1 MTYTKQDINMSQK
14 HFLALPVT
22 GDTFAEIREKNRY
35 YVDKTPYLKQV
46 FSEDEAVDEN
56 SLIDGTT
63 VLLLTRPRR
72 FGKTLLM
79 NMFESFLKISANEP
93 GNITKHLNY
102 FKGTKI
108 LEDKEFCKKYMGQFP
123 VISITLKDVLG
134 DDFESAY
141 LKLAEVVSAKAN
153 EFSFLK
159 ESPYLNEMEKAKFN
173 LLCDEIYLKKAD
185 KQAISYVT
193 SAIKSLSLM
202 LYKHFKK
209 QVYILIDEYDVP
221 LAKAQEHGYHKDMV
235 TLMSSFLGFL
245 KDPQKD
251 PEKDTSI
258 ISKVVI
264 TGCLKVA
271 KNSIFTGVN
280 NLYVNTVADQETKY
294 TGMIGFTKDE
304 TQKILKDYELEDF
317 SQTVKNYY
325 DGYKFYDKE
334 MFCPWD
340 VINFISKN
348 FSLKQ
353 TGNTDDIKP
362 GNYWDKSSSDSA
374 LGEYLGYLTD
384 SDNQKMQNLVD
395 GKSISFKLND
405 SMNYDT
411 LSEHNSDDFWSLLLH
426 TGYLTLDWEQT
437 KKEELKKDG
446 KTNKEIVAKIPNLEI
461 LDCFD
466 TNIKARFSSVVK
478 KDNLALN
485 IANALLEGNVD
496 FVQNKLGPLLRS
508 FVSVRDTATR
518 APHENYYHGFLNGI
532 FTNCKDNLGE
542 YHSNIESGDGYPD
555 IIFKDT
561 GYRKV
566 AIIEIKSAP
575 IGSDIVTISERA
587 VAQIEDKNY
596 AAPLMSNKPVKSVY
610 GYGIT
615 FAGKSCA
622 ISVKKLK

>member
-1 MTYTKQDINMSQK
+1 MSKK

-22 GDTFAEIREKNRY
+22 GETFAEVREKNRY
-35 YVDKTPYLKQV
+35 YVDKTPYLKQI

-56 SLIDGTT
+56 YLINGTT

-72 FGKTLLM
+72 FGKTMLM
-79 NMFESFLKISANEP
+79 NMFESFLKISGKNP
-93 GNITKHLNY
+93 GDTTIHQSY
-102 FKGTKI
+102 FKDTKI
-108 LEDKEFCKKYMGQFP
+108 FEDQKFCKKYMGQFP

-134 DDFESAY
+134 DDFKDAY
-141 LKLAEVVSAKAN
+141 FKLAEVVARVATKF
-153 EFSFLK
+153 EFLAD
-159 ESPYLNEMEKAKFN
+159 SPNLNTKEKAKFDK
-173 LLCDEIYLKKAD
+173 LSDEDYLKSFAK
-185 KQAISYVT
+185 KPKSYLT
-193 SAIKSLSLM
+193 SAIASLASM
-202 LYKHFKK
+202 LYKHFNK

-245 KDPQKD
+245 KDPQRD

-280 NLYVNTVADQETKY
+280 NLYVNTVADQEPQY
-294 TGMIGFTKDE
+294 TGIIGFTKDE
-304 TQKILKDYELEDF
+304 TQKILKDYELDDF
-317 SQTVKNYY
+317 TQTVKNYY

-362 GNYWDKSSSDSA
+362 GNYWDNSSSDSA

-384 SDNQKMQNLVD
+384 SDNQKMQDLVD

-411 LSEHNSDDFWSLLLH
+411 LSKHNSDDFWSLLLH
-426 TGYLTLDWEQT
+426 TGYLTLDWEKT
-437 KKEELKKDG
+437 RKEELSKDHT
-446 KTNKEIVAKIPNLEI
+446 TNKNVVVRIPNLEI

-466 TNIKARFSSVVK
+466 TNIKARFSSEFVK
-478 KDNLALN
+478 HNLHNKLV
-485 IANALLEGNVD
+485 NALSCGNQKETYD
-496 FVQNKLGPLLRS
+496 IFFDMLQKY
-508 FVSVRDTATR
+508 VSIRDTATK
-518 APHENYYHGFLNGI
+518 APLENYYHGFLNGI
-532 FTNCKDNLGE
+532 FTCCENLITD
-542 YHSNIESGDGYPD
+542 YHSNYESGNGYPD
-555 IIFKDT
+555 ITFKAERNT
-561 GYRKV
+561 KAV
-566 AIIEIKSAP
+566 IIEIKATSNDEDMDELAAEA
-575 IGSDIVTISERA
+575 IS
-587 VAQIEDKNY
+587 QIEEKNY
-596 AAPLMSNKPVKSVY
+596 SLPFFKQSKITEIYAY
-610 GYGIT
+610 GLV
-615 FAGKSCA
+615 FCKKDCL
-622 ISVKKLK
+622 VVCKKLK

>member
-1 MTYTKQDINMSQK
+1 MSNKQ
-14 HFLALPVT
+14 FLALPVT
-22 GDTFAEIREKNRY
+22 GDTFAEVREKNRY

-46 FSEDEAVDEN
+46 FSEDEAVDDK

-72 FGKTLLM
+72 FGKTMLM
-79 NMFESFLKISANEP
+79 NMFESFLNINYEKP
-93 GNITKHLNY
+93 GDTSIQDKF

-108 LEDKEFCKKYMGQFP
+108 LEDQKFCKKYMGQFP

-202 LYKHFKK
+202 LYKHFNK

-221 LAKAQEHGYHKDMV
+221 LAKAHAKGFHEKMV
-235 TLMSSFLGFL
+235 NLMSSFLGFL

-251 PEKDTSI
+251 PLKKTSI
-258 ISKVVI
+258 ISKVVL

-280 NLYVNTVADQETKY
+280 NLYVNTVADQETEY
-294 TGMIGFTKDE
+294 TGIIGFTKDE
-304 TQKILKDYELEDF
+304 TQKILKDYELDDF
-317 SQTVKNYY
+317 SQAVKNYY

-340 VINFISKN
+340 VISFIRKN
-348 FSLKQ
+348 FNFKQ

-384 SDNQKMQNLVD
+384 NDNQKMQSLVD
-395 GKSISFKLND
+395 GKSISFQLND

-411 LSEHNSDDFWSLLLH
+411 LSEHKSDDFWSLLLH
-426 TGYLTLDWEQT
+426 TGYLTVDWEQT
-437 KKEELKKDG
+437 QKEELAKENNKD
-446 KTNKEIVAKIPNLEI
+446 IFVRIPNLEI
-461 LDCFD
+461 LECFEN
-466 TNIKARFSSVVK
+466 NILDRFGKILS

-496 FVQNKLGPLLRS
+496 FVQDKLGPLLRS

-542 YHSNIESGDGYPD
+542 YHSNYESGDGYAD
-555 IIFKDT
+555 ITFKDIDC
-561 GYRKV
+561 RKV
-566 AIIEIKSAP
+566 AIIEIKSASV
-575 IGSDIVTISERA
+575 GSDLVTLSETA
-587 VAQIEDKNY
+587 LSQIEEKNY
-596 AAPLMSNKPVKSVY
+596 SEPFMSNRMIQSINA
-610 GYGIT
+610 YGIA
-615 FAGKSCA
+615 FAGKNCA
-622 ISVKKLK
+622 VSVKKLK

>member
-1 MTYTKQDINMSQK
+1 MSKKQ
-14 HFLALPVT
+14 FLALPVT
-22 GDTFAEIREKNRY
+22 GDTFAEVREKNRY
-35 YVDKTPYLKQV
+35 YVDKTPYLKTV
-46 FSEDEAVDEN
+46 FSEDEAVDDK
-56 SLIDGTT
+56 SLINGTT

-72 FGKTLLM
+72 FGKTMLM
-79 NMFESFLKISANEP
+79 NMFESFLNINYEKP
-93 GNITKHLNY
+93 GDTSIQDKF

-108 LEDKEFCKKYMGQFP
+108 LEDQKFCKKYMGQFP

-202 LYKHFKK
+202 LYKHFNK

-221 LAKAQEHGYHKDMV
+221 SVKAQEHGYHKDMV

-245 KDPQKD
+245 KDPQRD

-280 NLYVNTVADQETKY
+280 NLYVNTVADQETEY
-294 TGMIGFTKDE
+294 TGIIGFTKDE
-304 TQKILKDYELEDF
+304 TQKILKDYELDDF
-317 SQTVKNYY
+317 SQAVKNYY

-340 VINFISKN
+340 VISFIRKN
-348 FSLKQ
+348 FNFKQ

-384 SDNQKMQNLVD
+384 NDNQKMQNLVN
-395 GKSISFKLND
+395 GKSISFQLND

-411 LSEHNSDDFWSLLLH
+411 LSEHKSDDFWSLLLH
-426 TGYLTLDWEQT
+426 TGYLTVDWVQT
-437 KKEELKKDG
+437 QKEELAKENNKD
-446 KTNKEIVAKIPNLEI
+446 IFVRIPNLEI
-461 LDCFD
+461 LECFEN
-466 TNIKARFSSVVK
+466 NILDRFGKILS

-485 IANALLEGNVD
+485 IANALLEGKVD
-496 FVQNKLGPLLRS
+496 YVQDKLGPLLRS
-508 FVSVRDTATR
+508 FVSVRDTATK

-542 YHSNIESGDGYPD
+542 YHSNYESGDGYPD
-555 IIFKDT
+555 ILFKDIDC
-561 GYRKV
+561 RKV
-566 AIIEIKSAP
+566 AIIEIKSASV
-575 IGSDIVTISERA
+575 GSDLVTLSETA
-587 VAQIEDKNY
+587 LSQIEEKNY
-596 AAPLMSNKPVKSVY
+596 SEPFMSNRMIQSIY
-610 GYGIT
+610 AYGIA
-615 FAGKSCA
+615 FAGKNCA
-622 ISVKKLK
+622 FSVKKLK

>member
-1 MTYTKQDINMSQK
+1 MSNKQ
-14 HFLALPVT
+14 FLALPVT
-22 GDTFAEIREKNRY
+22 GDTFAEVREKNRY

-72 FGKTLLM
+72 FGKTMLM
-79 NMFESFLKISANEP
+79 NMFESFLNINYEKP
-93 GNITKHLNY
+93 GDTSIQDKF

-108 LEDKEFCKKYMGQFP
+108 LEDQKFCKKYMGQFP

-202 LYKHFKK
+202 LYKHFNK
-209 QVYILIDEYDVP
+209 QVYILVDEYDVP
-221 LAKAQEHGYHKDMV
+221 LAKAHAKGFHEKMV
-235 TLMSSFLGFL
+235 NLMSSFLGFL

-251 PEKDTSI
+251 PLKKTSI
-258 ISKVVI
+258 ISKVVL

-280 NLYVNTVADQETKY
+280 NLYVNTVADQETEY
-294 TGMIGFTKDE
+294 TGIIGFTKDE
-304 TQKILKDYELEDF
+304 TQKILKDYELDDF
-317 SQTVKNYY
+317 SQAVKNYY

-340 VINFISKN
+340 VISFIRKN
-348 FSLKQ
+348 FNFKQ

-384 SDNQKMQNLVD
+384 NDNQKMQNLVN
-395 GKSISFKLND
+395 GKSISFQLND

-411 LSEHNSDDFWSLLLH
+411 LSEHKSDDFWSLLLH
-426 TGYLTLDWEQT
+426 TGYLTVDWVQT
-437 KKEELKKDG
+437 QKEELAKENNKD
-446 KTNKEIVAKIPNLEI
+446 IFVRIPNLEI
-461 LDCFD
+461 LECFEN
-466 TNIKARFSSVVK
+466 NILDRFGKILS

-485 IANALLEGNVD
+485 IANALLEGKVD
-496 FVQNKLGPLLRS
+496 YVQDKLGPLLRS
-508 FVSVRDTATR
+508 FVSVRDTATK

-542 YHSNIESGDGYPD
+542 YHSNYESGDGYPD
-555 IIFKDT
+555 ILFKDIDC
-561 GYRKV
+561 RKV
-566 AIIEIKSAP
+566 AIIEIKSASV
-575 IGSDIVTISERA
+575 GSDLVTLSETA
-587 VAQIEDKNY
+587 LSQIEEKNY
-596 AAPLMSNKPVKSVY
+596 SEPFMSNRMIQSIDA
-610 GYGIT
+610 YGIA
-615 FAGKSCA
+615 FAGKNCA
-622 ISVKKLK
+622 VSVKKLK

>member
-1 MTYTKQDINMSQK
+1 MSPK

-22 GDTFAEIREKNRY
+22 GDTFAEVREKNRY
-35 YVDKTPYLKQV
+35 YVDKTPYLKTV
-46 FSEDEAVDEN
+46 FSEDEAVDDK
-56 SLIDGTT
+56 SLINGTT

-79 NMFESFLKISANEP
+79 NMFESFLKISAKEP

-102 FKGTKI
+102 FKDTKI
-108 LEDKEFCKKYMGQFP
+108 LEDKKFCKKYMGQFP

-134 DDFESAY
+134 DDLESAY

-202 LYKHFKK
+202 LYKHFNK

-235 TLMSSFLGFL
+235 TLMSSFLSFL
-245 KDPQKD
+245 KDPQRD

-304 TQKILKDYELEDF
+304 TQKILKDYELDDF
-317 SQTVKNYY
+317 SRTVKNYY

-340 VINFISKN
+340 VISFIRKN
-348 FSLKQ
+348 FNFKQ
-353 TGNTDDIKP
+353 TDNLDNIKP
-362 GNYWDKSSSDSA
+362 GNYWDKSSSDEA
-374 LGEYLGYLTD
+374 LEEYLGYLTD
-384 SDNQKMQNLVD
+384 NDNQKMQSLVD
-395 GKSISFKLND
+395 GKSISFKLNE

-411 LSEHNSDDFWSLLLH
+411 LSEHKSDDFWSLLLH
-426 TGYLTLDWEQT
+426 TGYLTVDWVQT
-437 KKEELKKDG
+437 QKEELAKEN
-446 KTNKEIVAKIPNLEI
+446 NKGIFVRIPNLEI
-461 LDCFD
+461 LECFEN
-466 TNIKARFSSVVK
+466 NILDRFGKILS

-485 IANALLEGNVD
+485 IANALLEGKVD
-496 FVQNKLGPLLRS
+496 FVQDKLGPLLRS
-508 FVSVRDTATR
+508 FVSVRDTATK

-542 YHSNIESGDGYPD
+542 YHSNYESGDGYAD
-555 IIFKDT
+555 ITFNNLGGTKAC
-561 GYRKV
+561 V
-566 AIIEIKSAP
+566 IEIKVCKEKESRAKKANEAIEQILEKHYADTIFEDENITSVNA
-575 IGSDIVTISERA
+575 IGIAFSGKNCA
-587 VAQIEDKNY
+587 V
-596 AAPLMSNKPVKSVY
+596 
-610 GYGIT
+610 
-615 FAGKSCA
+615 
-622 ISVKKLK
+622 SVKKLK

>member
-1 MTYTKQDINMSQK
+1 MSNK

-22 GDTFAEIREKNRY
+22 GDTFAEVREKNRY

-102 FKGTKI
+102 FKDTKI
-108 LEDKEFCKKYMGQFP
+108 LEDKKFCKKYMGQFP

-202 LYKHFKK
+202 LYKHFNK

-235 TLMSSFLGFL
+235 TLMTSFLGFL

-251 PEKDTSI
+251 PEKETSI

-280 NLYVNTVADQETKY
+280 NLKVNTVTSKIDKY

-304 TQKILKDYELEDF
+304 TQKILKDYELDDF

-340 VINFISKN
+340 VLNFIDDN
-348 FSLKQ
+348 FNLKQ

-384 SDNQKMQNLVD
+384 NDNQKMQNLVN
-395 GKSISFKLND
+395 GKSISFQLND

-411 LSEHNSDDFWSLLLH
+411 LSEHKSDDFWSLLLH
-426 TGYLTLDWEQT
+426 TGYLTVDWEQT
-437 KKEELKKDG
+437 KKEDLAKENNKD
-446 KTNKEIVAKIPNLEI
+446 IFVKIPNLEI
-461 LDCFD
+461 LECFEH
-466 TNIKARFSSVVK
+466 NIKTRFSSEFVK
-478 KDNLALN
+478 LNLH
-485 IANALLEGNVD
+485 
-496 FVQNKLGPLLRS
+496 NKLVDALSCGNQKETYDIFFDMLQKY
-508 FVSVRDTATR
+508 VSIRDTATK
-518 APHENYYHGFLNGI
+518 APLENYYHGFINGI
-532 FTNCKDNLGE
+532 FTCCENIISD
-542 YHSNIESGDGYPD
+542 YHSNYESGSGYPD
-555 IIFKDT
+555 ITFKVERNT
-561 GYRKV
+561 KAV
-566 AIIEIKSAP
+566 IIEIKATSNEADMDELA
-575 IGSDIVTISERA
+575 SNALS
-587 VAQIEDKNY
+587 QIEEKNY
-596 AAPLMSNKPVKSVY
+596 ALPFVKTSKITEIYAY
-610 GYGIT
+610 GLVFCKKDCLVT
-615 FAGKSCA
+615 
-622 ISVKKLK
+622 VKKLK

>member
-1 MTYTKQDINMSQK
+1 MSNKQL
-14 HFLALPVT
+14 LALPVT
-22 GDTFAEIREKNRY
+22 GDTFAEVREKNRY
-35 YVDKTPYLKQV
+35 YVDKTPYLKTV
-46 FSEDEAVDEN
+46 FSEDEAVDDK
-56 SLIDGTT
+56 SLINGTT
-63 VLLLTRPRR
+63 ALLLTRPRR

-79 NMFESFLKISANEP
+79 SMFESFLKISAKEP

-102 FKGTKI
+102 FKDTKI

-202 LYKHFKK
+202 LYKHFNK

-221 LAKAQEHGYHKDMV
+221 LAKAHAKGFHEKMV
-235 TLMSSFLGFL
+235 NLMSSFLGFL

-251 PEKDTSI
+251 PLKKTSI
-258 ISKVVI
+258 ISKVVL

-280 NLYVNTVADQETKY
+280 NLYVNTVADQETEY
-294 TGMIGFTKDE
+294 TGIIGFTKDE
-304 TQKILKDYELEDF
+304 TQKILKDYELDDF
-317 SQTVKNYY
+317 SQAVKNYY

-340 VINFISKN
+340 VISFIRKN
-348 FSLKQ
+348 FNFKQ
-353 TGNTDDIKP
+353 TGNLDNIKP
-362 GNYWDKSSSDSA
+362 RNYWDKSSSDEA
-374 LGEYLGYLTD
+374 LEEYLGYLTD
-384 SDNQKMQNLVD
+384 NDNQKMQNLVN
-395 GKSISFKLND
+395 GKSISFQLND

-411 LSEHNSDDFWSLLLH
+411 LSEHKSDDFWSLLLH
-426 TGYLTLDWEQT
+426 TGYLTVDWVQT
-437 KKEELKKDG
+437 QKEELAKENNKD
-446 KTNKEIVAKIPNLEI
+446 IFVRIPNLEI
-461 LDCFD
+461 LECFEN
-466 TNIKARFSSVVK
+466 NILDRFGKILS

-485 IANALLEGNVD
+485 IANALLEGKVD
-496 FVQNKLGPLLRS
+496 YVQDKLGPLLRS
-508 FVSVRDTATR
+508 FVSVRDTATK

-542 YHSNIESGDGYPD
+542 YHSNYESGDGYPD
-555 IIFKDT
+555 ILFKDIDC
-561 GYRKV
+561 RKV
-566 AIIEIKSAP
+566 AIIEIKSASV
-575 IGSDIVTISERA
+575 GSDLVTLSETA
-587 VAQIEDKNY
+587 LSQIEEKNY
-596 AAPLMSNKPVKSVY
+596 SEPFMSNRMIQSIY
-610 GYGIT
+610 AYGIA
-615 FAGKSCA
+615 FAGKNCA
-622 ISVKKLK
+622 FSVKKLK

>member
-1 MTYTKQDINMSQK
+1 MSNKQ
-14 HFLALPVT
+14 FLALPVT
-22 GDTFAEIREKNRY
+22 GDTFAEVREKNRY

-46 FSEDEAVDEN
+46 FSEDEAVGEN

-72 FGKTLLM
+72 FGKTMLM
-79 NMFESFLKISANEP
+79 NMFESFLNINYEKP
-93 GNITKHLNY
+93 GDTSIQDKF

-108 LEDKEFCKKYMGQFP
+108 LEDQKFCKKYMGQFP

-202 LYKHFKK
+202 LYKHFNK
-209 QVYILIDEYDVP
+209 QVYILVDEYDVP
-221 LAKAQEHGYHKDMV
+221 LAKAHAKGFHEKMV
-235 TLMSSFLGFL
+235 NLMSSFLGFL

-251 PEKDTSI
+251 PLKKTSI
-258 ISKVVI
+258 ISKVVL

-280 NLYVNTVADQETKY
+280 NLYVNTVADQETEY
-294 TGMIGFTKDE
+294 TGIIGFTKDE
-304 TQKILKDYELEDF
+304 TQKILKDYELDDF

-340 VINFISKN
+340 VISFIRKN
-348 FSLKQ
+348 FNFKQ

-384 SDNQKMQNLVD
+384 NDNQKMQNLVN
-395 GKSISFKLND
+395 GKSISFQLND

-411 LSEHNSDDFWSLLLH
+411 LSEHKSDDFWSLLLH
-426 TGYLTLDWEQT
+426 TGYLTVDWVQPQ
-437 KKEELKKDG
+437 KEELAKENNKD
-446 KTNKEIVAKIPNLEI
+446 IFVKIPNLEI
-461 LDCFD
+461 LECFEN
-466 TNIKARFSSVVK
+466 NILDRFGKILS

-485 IANALLEGNVD
+485 IANALLEGKVD
-496 FVQNKLGPLLRS
+496 YVQDKLGPLLRS
-508 FVSVRDTATR
+508 FVSVRDTATK

-542 YHSNIESGDGYPD
+542 YHSNYESGDGYPD
-555 IIFKDT
+555 ILFKDIDC
-561 GYRKV
+561 RKV
-566 AIIEIKSAP
+566 AIIEIKSASV
-575 IGSDIVTISERA
+575 GSDLVTLSETA
-587 VAQIEDKNY
+587 LSQIEEKNY
-596 AAPLMSNKPVKSVY
+596 SEPFMSNRMIQSIDA
-610 GYGIT
+610 YGIA
-615 FAGKSCA
+615 FAGKNCA
-622 ISVKKLK
+622 VSVKKLK

>member
-1 MTYTKQDINMSQK
+1 MSNKQ
-14 HFLALPVT
+14 FLALPVT
-22 GDTFAEIREKNRY
+22 GDTFAEVREKNRY

-79 NMFESFLKISANEP
+79 NMFESFLNINYEKP
-93 GNITKHLNY
+93 GDTTIHQSY
-102 FKGTKI
+102 FKDTKI
-108 LEDKEFCKKYMGQFP
+108 FEEQKFCKKYMGQFP

-202 LYKHFKK
+202 LYKHFNK

-245 KDPQKD
+245 KDPQRD

-280 NLYVNTVADQETKY
+280 NLKVNTVTSKIDKY

-304 TQKILKDYELEDF
+304 TQKILKDYELDDF

-340 VINFISKN
+340 VLNFIDDN
-348 FSLKQ
+348 FNLKQ

-384 SDNQKMQNLVD
+384 NDNQKMQNLVN
-395 GKSISFKLND
+395 GKSISFQLND

-411 LSEHNSDDFWSLLLH
+411 LSEHKSDDFWSLLLH
-426 TGYLTLDWEQT
+426 TGYLTVDWVQT
-437 KKEELKKDG
+437 QKEELAKENNKD
-446 KTNKEIVAKIPNLEI
+446 IFVRIPNLEI
-461 LDCFD
+461 LDCFEN
-466 TNIKARFSSVVK
+466 NILDRFGKILS

-496 FVQNKLGPLLRS
+496 FVQDKLGPLLRS

-542 YHSNIESGDGYPD
+542 YHSNYESGDGYAD
-555 IIFKDT
+555 ITFKDIDC
-561 GYRKV
+561 RKV
-566 AIIEIKSAP
+566 AIIEIKSASV
-575 IGSDIVTISERA
+575 GSDLVTLSETA
-587 VAQIEDKNY
+587 LSQIEEKNY
-596 AAPLMSNKPVKSVY
+596 SEPFMSNRMIQSINA
-610 GYGIT
+610 YGIA
-615 FAGKSCA
+615 FAGKNCA
-622 ISVKKLK
+622 VSVKKLK

>member
-1 MTYTKQDINMSQK
+1 MSNKQ
-14 HFLALPVT
+14 FLALPVT
-22 GDTFAEIREKNRY
+22 GDTFAEVREKNRY

-46 FSEDEAVDEN
+46 FSEDEAVGEN

-72 FGKTLLM
+72 FGKTMLM
-79 NMFESFLKISANEP
+79 NMFESFLNINYEKP
-93 GNITKHLNY
+93 GDTSIQDKF

-108 LEDKEFCKKYMGQFP
+108 LEDQKFCKKYMGQFP

-153 EFSFLK
+153 EFSFLR

-202 LYKHFKK
+202 LYKHFNK

-221 LAKAQEHGYHKDMV
+221 LAKAHAKGFHEKMV
-235 TLMSSFLGFL
+235 NLMSSFLGFL

-251 PEKDTSI
+251 PLKKTSI
-258 ISKVVI
+258 ISKVVL

-280 NLYVNTVADQETKY
+280 NLYVNTVADQETEY
-294 TGMIGFTKDE
+294 TGIIGFTKDE
-304 TQKILKDYELEDF
+304 TQIILKDYELDDF
-317 SQTVKNYY
+317 SQAVKNYY

-340 VINFISKN
+340 VISFIRKN
-348 FSLKQ
+348 FNFKQ

-384 SDNQKMQNLVD
+384 NDNQKMQNLVN
-395 GKSISFKLND
+395 GKSISFQLND

-411 LSEHNSDDFWSLLLH
+411 LSEHKSDDFWSLLLH
-426 TGYLTLDWEQT
+426 TGYLTVDWVQT
-437 KKEELKKDG
+437 QKEELAKENNKD
-446 KTNKEIVAKIPNLEI
+446 IFVKIPNLEI
-461 LDCFD
+461 LECFEN
-466 TNIKARFSSVVK
+466 NILDRFGKILS

-485 IANALLEGNVD
+485 IANALLEGKVD
-496 FVQNKLGPLLRS
+496 YVQDKLGPLLRS
-508 FVSVRDTATR
+508 FVSVRDTATK

-532 FTNCKDNLGE
+532 FTNCKDNLGK
-542 YHSNIESGDGYPD
+542 YRSNYEAGDGYAD
-555 IIFKDT
+555 ITFNNLGGTKAC
-561 GYRKV
+561 V
-566 AIIEIKSAP
+566 IEIKVCKEKESRAKKANEAIEQILEKHYADAIFEDENITSVNA
-575 IGSDIVTISERA
+575 IGIAFSGKKCA
-587 VAQIEDKNY
+587 V
-596 AAPLMSNKPVKSVY
+596 
-610 GYGIT
+610 
-615 FAGKSCA
+615 
-622 ISVKKLK
+622 SVKKLK

>member
-1 MTYTKQDINMSQK
+1 MSNKQ
-14 HFLALPVT
+14 FLALPVT
-22 GDTFAEIREKNRY
+22 GDTFAEVREKNRY

-72 FGKTLLM
+72 FGKTMLM
-79 NMFESFLKISANEP
+79 NMFESFLNINYEKP
-93 GNITKHLNY
+93 GDTSIQDKF

-108 LEDKEFCKKYMGQFP
+108 LEDQKFCKKYMGQFP

-202 LYKHFKK
+202 LYKHFNK

-245 KDPQKD
+245 KDPQRD

-304 TQKILKDYELEDF
+304 TQKILKDYELDDF

-340 VINFISKN
+340 VVNFIRKN
-348 FSLKQ
+348 FNLKQ

-384 SDNQKMQNLVD
+384 SDNQKMQDLVD
-395 GKSISFKLND
+395 RKSIGFKLKE

-411 LSEHNSDDFWSLLLH
+411 SSEHKSDDFWSLLLH
-426 TGYLTLDWEQT
+426 TGYLTVDWEQT
-437 KKEELKKDG
+437 KKEELAKENNKD
-446 KTNKEIVAKIPNLEI
+446 IFVKIPNLEI
-461 LDCFD
+461 LECFEN
-466 TNIKARFSSVVK
+466 NIKERFCNVLK

-496 FVQNKLGPLLRS
+496 FVQAKLGPLLRS
-508 FVSVRDTATR
+508 FVSVRDTATK

-542 YHSNIESGDGYPD
+542 YHSNYESGDGYAD
-555 IIFKDT
+555 ILFKDIDC
-561 GYRKV
+561 RKV
-566 AIIEIKSAP
+566 AIIELKSAP
-575 IGSDIVTISERA
+575 VGSDLVTLSETA
-587 VAQIEDKNY
+587 LSQIEEKNY
-596 AAPLMSNKPVKSVY
+596 SEPFMSNRMIQSIY
-610 GYGIT
+610 AYGIA
-615 FAGKSCA
+615 FAGKNCA
-622 ISVKKLK
+622 VSVKKLK

>member
-1 MTYTKQDINMSQK
+1 MSNKQ
-14 HFLALPVT
+14 FLALPVT
-22 GDTFAEIREKNRY
+22 GDTFAEVREKNRY

-46 FSEDEAVDEN
+46 FSEDEAVGEN

-72 FGKTLLM
+72 FGKTMLM
-79 NMFESFLKISANEP
+79 NMFESFLNINYEKP
-93 GNITKHLNY
+93 GDTSIQDKF

-108 LEDKEFCKKYMGQFP
+108 LEDQKFCKKYMGQFP

-153 EFSFLK
+153 EFSFLR

-202 LYKHFKK
+202 LYKHFNK

-221 LAKAQEHGYHKDMV
+221 LAKAHAKGFHEKMV
-235 TLMSSFLGFL
+235 NLMSSFLGFL

-251 PEKDTSI
+251 PLKKTSI
-258 ISKVVI
+258 ISKVVL

-280 NLYVNTVADQETKY
+280 NLYVNTVADQETEY
-294 TGMIGFTKDE
+294 TGIIGFTKDE
-304 TQKILKDYELEDF
+304 TQKILKDYELDDF
-317 SQTVKNYY
+317 SQAVKNYY

-340 VINFISKN
+340 VISFIRKN
-348 FSLKQ
+348 FNFKQ

-384 SDNQKMQNLVD
+384 NDNQKMQNLVN
-395 GKSISFKLND
+395 GKSISFQLND

-411 LSEHNSDDFWSLLLH
+411 LSEHKSDDFWSLLLH
-426 TGYLTLDWEQT
+426 TGYLTVDWKQT
-437 KKEELKKDG
+437 QKEELAKENNKD
-446 KTNKEIVAKIPNLEI
+446 IFVKIPNLEI
-461 LDCFD
+461 LECFEN
-466 TNIKARFSSVVK
+466 NILDRFGKILS

-485 IANALLEGNVD
+485 IANALLEGKVD
-496 FVQNKLGPLLRS
+496 YVQDKLGPLLRS
-508 FVSVRDTATR
+508 FVSVRDTATK

-542 YHSNIESGDGYPD
+542 YHSNYESGDGYAD
-555 IIFKDT
+555 ITFKDIDC
-561 GYRKV
+561 RKV
-566 AIIEIKSAP
+566 AIIEIKSASV
-575 IGSDIVTISERA
+575 GSDLVTLSETA
-587 VAQIEDKNY
+587 LSQIEEKNY
-596 AAPLMSNKPVKSVY
+596 SEPFMSNRMIQSINA
-610 GYGIT
+610 YGIA
-615 FAGKSCA
+615 FAGKNCA
-622 ISVKKLK
+622 VSVKKLK

>member
-1 MTYTKQDINMSQK
+1 MRKKT
-14 HFLALPVT
+14 FLALPVT
-22 GDTFAEIREKNRY
+22 GETFADVREKNRY

-46 FSEDEAVDEN
+46 FSEYEAVDEN

-72 FGKTLLM
+72 FGKTMLM
-79 NMFESFLKISANEP
+79 NMFESFLKINPKEP

-102 FKGTKI
+102 FKDTRI
-108 LEDKEFCKKYMGQFP
+108 FDDKNFCDKYMGQFP
-123 VISITLKDVLG
+123 VIAITLKGVKG
-134 DDFESAY
+134 PNFKQAY
-141 LKLAEVVSAKAN
+141 FKLAELIV
-153 EFSFLK
+153 
-159 ESPYLNEMEKAKFN
+159 EKAKEFKFLEN
-173 LLCDEIYLKKAD
+173 SPALDEDDKATYAKLASKDYLKRAD
-185 KQAISYVT
+185 DEAQSYAT
-193 SAIKSLSLM
+193 SAMASLASM

-209 QVYILIDEYDVP
+209 KVYILIDEYDVP

-235 TLMSSFLGFL
+235 TLMSSFLDFL

-251 PEKDTSI
+251 PEKDTAI

-280 NLYVNTVADQETKY
+280 NLYVNTVADQETEY
-294 TGMIGFTKDE
+294 TGIIGFTKDE
-304 TQKILKDYELEDF
+304 TQKILKDYEFDVF

-340 VINFISKN
+340 VVNFIRKN
-348 FSLKQ
+348 FNLKQ

-362 GNYWDKSSSDSA
+362 GNYWDNSSSDSA

-384 SDNQKMQNLVD
+384 SDNQKMQDLVD
-395 GKSISFKLND
+395 GKSISFQLND
-405 SMNYDT
+405 SMNYDS

-437 KKEELKKDG
+437 KKEELSKGG
-446 KTNKEIVAKIPNLEI
+446 KTNKEVFARIPNLEI

-466 TNIKARFSSVVK
+466 TNIKARFADVVK

-496 FVQNKLGPLLRS
+496 FVQDKLGPLLRS

-532 FTNCKDNLGE
+532 FTNCKDSLGE
-542 YHSNIESGDGYPD
+542 YHSNYESGDGYAD
-555 IIFKDT
+555 ITFNNLGGTKAC
-561 GYRKV
+561 V
-566 AIIEIKSAP
+566 IEIKVCKEKESRAKKANEAIEQILEKHYADAIFEDENITSVNA
-575 IGSDIVTISERA
+575 IGIAFSG
-587 VAQIEDKNY
+587 KN
-596 AAPLMSNKPVKSVY
+596 
-610 GYGIT
+610 
-615 FAGKSCA
+615 CA
-622 ISVKKLK
+622 LASKWLKAKQ

>member
-1 MTYTKQDINMSQK
+1 MSNKQ
-14 HFLALPVT
+14 FLALPVT
-22 GDTFAEIREKNRY
+22 GDTFAEVREKNRY

-72 FGKTLLM
+72 FGKTMLM
-79 NMFESFLKISANEP
+79 NMFESFLNINYEKP
-93 GNITKHLNY
+93 GDTSIQDKF

-108 LEDKEFCKKYMGQFP
+108 LEDQKFCKKYMGQFP

-202 LYKHFKK
+202 LYKHFNK

-258 ISKVVI
+258 ISKVI
-264 TGCLKVA
+264 LTGCLKVA

-280 NLYVNTVADQETKY
+280 NLKVNTVTSENENL
-294 TGMIGFTKDE
+294 TGIIGFTKEE
-304 TQKILKDYELEDF
+304 TLKTLQDYEMGDF
-317 SQTVKNYY
+317 KDVVKNNY

-340 VINFISKN
+340 VLNFIDDN
-348 FSLKQ
+348 FNLKQ

-384 SDNQKMQNLVD
+384 NDNQKMQNLVN
-395 GKSISFKLND
+395 GKSISFQLND

-411 LSEHNSDDFWSLLLH
+411 LSEHKSDDFWSLLLH
-426 TGYLTLDWEQT
+426 TGYLTVDWVQT
-437 KKEELKKDG
+437 QKEELAKENNKD
-446 KTNKEIVAKIPNLEI
+446 IFVRIPNLEI
-461 LDCFD
+461 LDCFEN
-466 TNIKARFSSVVK
+466 NILDRFGKILS

-485 IANALLEGNVD
+485 IANALLEGKVD
-496 FVQNKLGPLLRS
+496 YVQDKLGPLLRS
-508 FVSVRDTATR
+508 FVSVRDTATK

-542 YHSNIESGDGYPD
+542 YHSNYESGDGYAD
-555 IIFKDT
+555 ITFKDIDC
-561 GYRKV
+561 RKV
-566 AIIEIKSAP
+566 AIIEIKSASV
-575 IGSDIVTISERA
+575 GSDLVTLSETA
-587 VAQIEDKNY
+587 LSQIEEKNY
-596 AAPLMSNKPVKSVY
+596 SEPFMSNRMIQSINA
-610 GYGIT
+610 YGIA
-615 FAGKSCA
+615 FAGKNCA
-622 ISVKKLK
+622 VSVKKLK

>member
-1 MTYTKQDINMSQK
+1 MSNKQ
-14 HFLALPVT
+14 FLALPVT
-22 GDTFAEIREKNRY
+22 GDTFAEVREKNRY

-46 FSEDEAVDEN
+46 FSEDEAVGEN

-72 FGKTLLM
+72 FGKTMLM
-79 NMFESFLKISANEP
+79 NMFESFLNINYEKP
-93 GNITKHLNY
+93 GDTSIQDKF

-108 LEDKEFCKKYMGQFP
+108 LEDQKFCKKYMGQFP

-153 EFSFLK
+153 EFSFLR

-202 LYKHFKK
+202 LYKHFNK

-235 TLMSSFLGFL
+235 TLMSSFLGFF
-245 KDPQKD
+245 KDPPKD
-251 PEKDTSI
+251 PEKKTSI

-280 NLYVNTVADQETKY
+280 NLKVNTVTSKIDKY

-304 TQKILKDYELEDF
+304 TQKILKDYELDDF

-340 VINFISKN
+340 VLNFIDDN
-348 FSLKQ
+348 FNLKQ

-384 SDNQKMQNLVD
+384 NDNQKMQNLVN
-395 GKSISFKLND
+395 GKSISFQLND

-411 LSEHNSDDFWSLLLH
+411 LSEHKSDDFWSLLLH
-426 TGYLTLDWEQT
+426 TGYLTVDWVQT
-437 KKEELKKDG
+437 QKEELAKENNKD
-446 KTNKEIVAKIPNLEI
+446 IFVKIPNLEI
-461 LDCFD
+461 LECFEN
-466 TNIKARFSSVVK
+466 NILDRFGKILS

-485 IANALLEGNVD
+485 IANALLEGKVD
-496 FVQNKLGPLLRS
+496 YVQDKLGPLLRS
-508 FVSVRDTATR
+508 FVSVRDTATK

-542 YHSNIESGDGYPD
+542 YHSNYESGDGYPD
-555 IIFKDT
+555 ILFKDIDC
-561 GYRKV
+561 RKV
-566 AIIEIKSAP
+566 AIIEIKSASV
-575 IGSDIVTISERA
+575 GSDLVTLSETA
-587 VAQIEDKNY
+587 LSQIEEKNY
-596 AAPLMSNKPVKSVY
+596 SEPFMSNRMIQNIDA
-610 GYGIT
+610 YGIA
-615 FAGKSCA
+615 FAGKNCA
-622 ISVKKLK
+622 VSVKKLK

>member
-1 MTYTKQDINMSQK
+1 MSNKQ
-14 HFLALPVT
+14 FLALPVT
-22 GDTFAEIREKNRY
+22 GDTFAEVREKNRY

-102 FKGTKI
+102 FKDTKI
-108 LEDKEFCKKYMGQFP
+108 LEDKKFCKKYMGQFP

-202 LYKHFKK
+202 LYKHFNK

-245 KDPQKD
+245 KDPQRD

-304 TQKILKDYELEDF
+304 TQKILKDYELDDF
-317 SQTVKNYY
+317 SQEVKNYY

-340 VINFISKN
+340 VISFIRKN
-348 FSLKQ
+348 FNFKQ
-353 TGNTDDIKP
+353 TGNLDNIKP
-362 GNYWDKSSSDSA
+362 GNYWDKSSSDEA
-374 LGEYLGYLTD
+374 LEEYLGYLTD
-384 SDNQKMQNLVD
+384 NDNQKMQSLVD
-395 GKSISFKLND
+395 GKSISFKLNE

-411 LSEHNSDDFWSLLLH
+411 LSEHKSDDFWSLLLH
-426 TGYLTLDWEQT
+426 TGYLTVDWEQT
-437 KKEELKKDG
+437 KKEGLAKENNKD
-446 KTNKEIVAKIPNLEI
+446 IFVKIPNLEI
-461 LDCFD
+461 LECFEN
-466 TNIKARFSSVVK
+466 NILDRFGKILS

-485 IANALLEGNVD
+485 IANALLEGKVD
-496 FVQNKLGPLLRS
+496 YVQDKLGPLLRS
-508 FVSVRDTATR
+508 FVSVRDTATK

-542 YHSNIESGDGYPD
+542 YHSNYESGDGYPD
-555 IIFKDT
+555 ILFKDIDC
-561 GYRKV
+561 RKV
-566 AIIEIKSAP
+566 AIIEIKSASL
-575 IGSDIVTISERA
+575 GSDLVTLSETA
-587 VAQIEDKNY
+587 LSQIEEKNY
-596 AAPLMSNKPVKSVY
+596 SEPFMSNRMIQSIDA
-610 GYGIT
+610 YGIA
-615 FAGKSCA
+615 FAGKNCA
-622 ISVKKLK
+622 VSVKKLK